1 MALSRKEQTRLKIM
15 DVSLRLFSENGYYQ
29 TTTKQIALE
38 AQVNELTLFRH
49 FGTKE
54 KLFQETTAHYVE
66 EMNIKSEI
74 ERLIRQDFEE
84 SILEIARDYM
94 DFCFRN
100 KMLYKIQ
107 MRLPDEMK
115 DFVRLKLSRGFCREL
130 EEYFTHLLEDGQV
143 EGKPETMA
151 VSFINCMLGAFTVY
165 VLTDDTFTSVPI
177 DNIVDEQAKMFASYY
192 RKG

>member
-1 MALSRKEQTRLKIM
+1 MALTRKEQTRSRLM
-15 DVSLRLFSENGYYQ
+15 DVALRLFSENGYYQ
-29 TTTKQIALE
+29 TTTKQIAQE
-38 AQVNELTLFRH
+38 ADVNELTLFRH

-74 ERLIRQDFEE
+74 ERLKRQDFEE
-84 SILEIARDYM
+84 SILEIAKDYM

-100 KMLYKIQ
+100 ILLYKIQ

-115 DFVRLKLSRGFCREL
+115 DFVRLKLSRGFEKEL
-130 EEYFTHLLEDGQV
+130 EDYFRHLLEEQRIDG
-143 EGKPETMA
+143 EPEIMA

-165 VLTDDTFTSVPI
+165 VLTDNTFTSIPI
-177 DNIVDEQAKMFASYY
+177 EEVVEEQARMFASYY
-192 RKG
+192 RKA